1 MKNGLRRTK
10 IVCTIGPSTFSIPML
25 EKLALAGMDVA
36 RLNFSHG
43 DHAYHAE
50 SYANILAAGKM
61 AGKKIAV
68 LQDLG
73 GPKIRLGTLN
83 QPSLELY
90 AGGRVT
96 LVSGQSSPGD
106 EIPVNYPYLAE
117 DVAVGEKI
125 LLADGLVEMLVE
137 ERKGRRLICSIVTG
151 GVLHSH
157 KGVNLPS
164 SKLRVSA
171 FTDKDRSDLAFGL
184 SLGVDMVAMS
194 FVRDES
200 DLTHIREILRES
212 ATPPMLFAKIEK
224 PQAVEGLV
232 GILAVVDGVM
242 VARGDLGVEMPYEML
257 PMAQK
262 RIINAARRAGKP
274 VIVATQMLRSMIES
288 PRPTRAEAT
297 DVANAIFDGADAVM
311 LSEETAIGA
320 YPLDAVGALDR
331 IALTTEK
338 EFTANRFLNEEDSP
352 LLPPVEAAISR
363 AACDIALKLDAAV
376 IVASTLS
383 GKTARLV
390 SRFRPPMPI
399 LGVTSVERTFGNLG
413 ISWGVTPAMLP
424 HTERFTELCAMA
436 EKYAKEN
443 GFAASGD
450 RIVITAGY
458 PVKSGGSSDLVK
470 VLTVK

>member
-1 MKNGLRRTK
+1 MKNGARRTK
-10 IVCTIGPSTFSIPML
+10 IVCTIGPSTSSVAML

-43 DHAYHAE
+43 DHAYHAKSFE
-50 SYANILAAGKM
+50 NIHIAGERV
-61 AGKKIAV
+61 GKRISV

-83 QPSLELY
+83 QPHLELH
-90 AGGRVT
+90 AGDMVT
-96 LVSGQSSPGD
+96 LVAGQSAPGD
-106 EIPVNYPYLAE
+106 EIPVNYTHLDE
-117 DVAVGEKI
+117 DVTLGEKI
-125 LLADGLVEMLVE
+125 LLADGLVELLVE
-137 ERKGRRLICSIVTG
+137 ERKGSRLICSVVTG
-151 GVLHSH
+151 GILSSH

-164 SKLRVSA
+164 SKLRISA
-171 FTDKDRSDLAFGL
+171 FTDKDRSDLTFGL

-200 DLTHIREILRES
+200 CLAPILEILRNS
-212 ATPPMLFAKIEK
+212 ANPPMLIAKIEK
-224 PQAVEGLV
+224 PQAIDGLA
-232 GILAVVDGVM
+232 GILSVVDAIM

-320 YPLDAVGALDR
+320 YPLEAVDALDR

-338 EFTANRFLNEEDSP
+338 EFTADRFLGEVDSP

-363 AACDIALKLDAAV
+363 AACDIALKLGAKA

-390 SRFRPPMPI
+390 SRFRPPIPI
-399 LGVTSVERTFGNLG
+399 LGVTSLERTFGNLA
-413 ISWGVTPAMLP
+413 ISWGVTPGMIP
-424 HTERFTELCAMA
+424 HTERFTELCGMA
-436 EKYAKEN
+436 EKFAKKN
-443 GFAASGD
+443 GFASSGD

>member
-1 MKNGLRRTK
+1 
-10 IVCTIGPSTFSIPML
+10 ML

-43 DHAYHAE
+43 DHAYHSA
-50 SYANILAAGKM
+50 SYANIIAAGKKS
-61 AGKKIAV
+61 GKKIAV

-83 QPSLELY
+83 QPELELD

-96 LVSGQSSPGD
+96 LVSGQSAPGD

-125 LLADGLVEMLVE
+125 LLADGLVELLVE
-137 ERKGRRLICSIVTG
+137 ERKSHRLICSVVTG
-151 GVLHSH
+151 GILHSH

-171 FTDKDRSDLAFGL
+171 FTDKDRSDLTFGL
-184 SLGVDMVAMS
+184 SLGVDMVALS

-200 DLTHIREILRES
+200 DLAPIREILKQS
-212 ATPPMLFAKIEK
+212 ANPPLLFAKIEK
-224 PQAVEGLV
+224 PQAIDRIAE
-232 GILAVVDGVM
+232 ILAVVDGIM

-262 RIINAARRAGKP
+262 KLISAARRAGKP

-297 DVANAIFDGADAVM
+297 DVANAILDGADAVM
-311 LSEETAIGA
+311 LSEETAIGR
-320 YPLDAVGALDR
+320 YPLESVGALDR

-338 EFTANRFLNEEDSP
+338 EFSGNRFLHEEDSP

-363 AACDIALKLDAAV
+363 AACEIALKLGAKA

-390 SRFRPPMPI
+390 SRFRPPIPI
-399 LGVTSVERTFGNLG
+399 LGVTSVERTVGNLA

-443 GFAASGD
+443 GFAVKGD
-450 RIVITAGY
+450 SIVITAGY
-458 PVKSGGSSDLVK
+458 PVKDGGSSDLVK

>member
-1 MKNGLRRTK
+1 MKIGARRTK
-10 IVCTIGPSTFSIPML
+10 IVCTIGPSSSSVQML
-25 EKLALAGMDVA
+25 EKLVLAGMDVA
-36 RLNFSHG
+36 RLNFSHSE
-43 DHAYHAE
+43 HAYHAKSFE
-50 SYANILAAGKM
+50 NIHIAGER

-83 QPSLELY
+83 QPQLELHT
-90 AGGRVT
+90 GGRVT
-96 LVSGQSSPGD
+96 LVSGQSAQGD
-106 EIPVNYPYLAE
+106 EIPVNYPYLDE
-117 DVAVGEKI
+117 DVAPGEKI
-125 LLADGLVEMLVE
+125 LLADGLVELLVE
-137 ERKGRRLICSIVTG
+137 DRKGSRLICSVVTG
-151 GVLHSH
+151 GELTSH
-157 KGVNLPS
+157 KGVNLPTS
-164 SKLRVSA
+164 HLRVSA
-171 FTDKDRSDLAFGL
+171 FTDKDRSDLTFGI
-184 SLGVDMVAMS
+184 SLGIDMVAMS

-200 DLTHIREILRES
+200 DLSHIRKILQASEN
-212 ATPPMLFAKIEK
+212 PPMLIAKIEK
-224 PQAVEGLV
+224 PQAIDGLA
-232 GILAVVDGVM
+232 GILSVVDGIM

-320 YPLDAVGALDR
+320 YPLEAVGALER
-331 IALTTEK
+331 IAMMTEK
-338 EFTANRFLNEEDSP
+338 EFTADRFLGEVDSP

-363 AACDIALKLDAAV
+363 AACDIALKLNATL

-390 SRFRPPMPI
+390 ARFRPPMPI
-399 LGVTSVERTFGNLG
+399 LGVTSVERAFNTMA
-413 ISWGVTPAMLP
+413 ISWGVTSAMIP
-424 HTERFTELCAMA
+424 HTERFTELCAIS

-443 GFAASGD
+443 GLAVAGD

-458 PVKSGGSSDLVK
+458 PVKNGGSTDLVK
-470 VLTVK
+470 VITVK

>member
-1 MKNGLRRTK
+1 MLSADIKVAVLSAYRGSDDILHRERRSDDLIIPAIGKRETTMKNGARRTK
-10 IVCTIGPSTFSIPML
+10 IVCTIGPSSSSVAIL

-43 DHAYHAE
+43 DHSYHAA
-50 SYANILAAGKM
+50 SYANVRAAGERS
-61 AGKKIAV
+61 GKKIAV

-83 QPSLELY
+83 HPQIELH
-90 AGGRVT
+90 AGGKVT
-96 LVSGQSSPGD
+96 LVSGQSAPGD
-106 EIPVNYPYLAE
+106 EIPVNYLHLDE
-117 DVAVGEKI
+117 DVTPGEKI
-125 LLADGLVEMLVE
+125 LLADGLVELLVE
-137 ERKGRRLICSIVTG
+137 ERKGSRLICSVVTG
-151 GVLHSH
+151 GVLSSH

-171 FTDKDRSDLAFGL
+171 FTDKDRSDLTFGL
-184 SLGVDMVAMS
+184 SLGIDMVAMS
-194 FVRDES
+194 FVRNES
-200 DLTHIREILRES
+200 DLLHIREILKES
-212 ATPPMLFAKIEK
+212 VNPPMLIAKIEK
-224 PQAVEGLV
+224 PQAIDGLA
-232 GILAVVDGVM
+232 GILSVVDGIM

-311 LSEETAIGA
+311 LSEETAIGG
-320 YPLDAVGALDR
+320 YPLEAVGALDR

-338 EFTANRFLNEEDSP
+338 EFTADRFLGEVDSP

-363 AACDIALKLDAAV
+363 AACDIALKLNATL

-399 LGVTSVERTFGNLG
+399 LRKLHRGQRPNLPRPPE
-413 ISWGVTPAMLP
+413 SQSPDRKPA
-424 HTERFTELCAMA
+424 R
-436 EKYAKEN
+436 
-443 GFAASGD
+443 
-450 RIVITAGY
+450 
-458 PVKSGGSSDLVK
+458 
-470 VLTVK
+470 

>member
-1 MKNGLRRTK
+1 MKNGARRTK
-10 IVCTIGPSTFSIPML
+10 IVCTIGPSTASVPML

-43 DHAYHAE
+43 DHAYHSA
-50 SYANILAAGKM
+50 SYANIIAAGDRV
-61 AGKKIAV
+61 GKKIAV

-83 QPSLELY
+83 QPQLELH
-90 AGGRVT
+90 AGGMAT
-96 LVSGQSSPGD
+96 LVSGQSAPGD
-106 EIPVNYPYLAE
+106 EIPVNYPHLAE

-125 LLADGLVEMLVE
+125 LLADGLVELLVE
-137 ERKGRRLICSIVTG
+137 ERKGHRLVCSVATG
-151 GVLHSH
+151 GILHSF

-164 SKLRVSA
+164 TKLRVSA
-171 FTDKDRSDLAFGL
+171 FTDKDRSDLTFGL

-200 DLTHIREILRES
+200 CLAPILEILSNS
-212 ATPPMLFAKIEK
+212 ANPPLLFAKIEK
-224 PQAVEGLV
+224 PQAVDRIAE
-232 GILAVVDGVM
+232 ILAVVDGIM

-262 RIINAARRAGKP
+262 KLISAARRAGKP

-297 DVANAIFDGADAVM
+297 DVANAILDGADAVM
-311 LSEETAIGA
+311 LSEETAIGS
-320 YPLDAVGALDR
+320 YPLESVGALDR

-338 EFTANRFLNEEDSP
+338 EFSGTRFLNEEDSP

-363 AACDIALKLDAAV
+363 AACEIALKLGAKA

-390 SRFRPPMPI
+390 SRFRPPIPI
-399 LGVTSVERTFGNLG
+399 LAVTSVERTFGNLA

-436 EKYAKEN
+436 EKFTKKN
-443 GFAASGD
+443 GFASSGD

-458 PVKSGGSSDLVK
+458 PVKSRGSSDLVK

>member
-1 MKNGLRRTK
+1 MKNGARRTK
-10 IVCTIGPSTFSIPML
+10 IVCTIGPSTASVPML

-43 DHAYHAE
+43 DHAYHAA
-50 SYANILAAGKM
+50 SYANIIAAGKM
-61 AGKKIAV
+61 SGKKIAV

-83 QPSLELY
+83 QPEL
-90 AGGRVT
+90 GLHSGDRVT
-96 LVSGQSSPGD
+96 LVSGHSAPGD
-106 EIPVNYPYLAE
+106 EIPVNYPHLAE

-125 LLADGLVEMLVE
+125 LLADGLVELLVE
-137 ERKGRRLICSIVTG
+137 ELKSHRLICSVVTG
-151 GVLHSH
+151 GILHSF

-171 FTDKDRSDLAFGL
+171 FTDKDRRDLTFGL

-200 DLTHIREILRES
+200 CLAPILEILTNS
-212 ATPPMLFAKIEK
+212 ANPPLLFAKIEK
-224 PQAVEGLV
+224 PQAVDRIAE
-232 GILAVVDGVM
+232 ILAVVDGIM

-262 RIINAARRAGKP
+262 KLISAARRAGKP

-297 DVANAIFDGADAVM
+297 DVANAILDGADAVM
-311 LSEETAIGA
+311 LSEETAIGS
-320 YPLDAVGALDR
+320 YPLEAVGALDR

-338 EFTANRFLNEEDSP
+338 EFSGTRFLNEADSP

-363 AACDIALKLDAAV
+363 AACDIALKLGAKA

-390 SRFRPPMPI
+390 SRFRPPIPI
-399 LGVTSVERTFGNLG
+399 LGMTSVERTFGNLA
-413 ISWGVTPAMLP
+413 ISWGVTPGMLP

-436 EKYAKEN
+436 EKFAKKN
-443 GFAASGD
+443 GFASSGD

>member
-1 MKNGLRRTK
+1 
-10 IVCTIGPSTFSIPML
+10 ML

-43 DHAYHAE
+43 DHAYHSA
-50 SYANILAAGKM
+50 SYANIIAAGDRV
-61 AGKKIAV
+61 GKKIAV

-83 QPSLELY
+83 QPQLELH
-90 AGGRVT
+90 AGGMAT
-96 LVSGQSSPGD
+96 LVSGQSAPGD
-106 EIPVNYPYLAE
+106 EIPVNYPHLAE

-125 LLADGLVEMLVE
+125 LLADGLVELLVE
-137 ERKGRRLICSIVTG
+137 ERKGHRLVCSVATG
-151 GVLHSH
+151 GILHSF

-164 SKLRVSA
+164 TKLRVSA
-171 FTDKDRSDLAFGL
+171 FTDKDRSDLTFGL

-200 DLTHIREILRES
+200 CLAPILEILSNS
-212 ATPPMLFAKIEK
+212 ANPPLLFAKIEK
-224 PQAVEGLV
+224 PQAVDRIAE
-232 GILAVVDGVM
+232 ILAVVDGIM

-262 RIINAARRAGKP
+262 KLISAARRAGKP

-297 DVANAIFDGADAVM
+297 DVANAILDGADAVM
-311 LSEETAIGA
+311 LSEETAIGS
-320 YPLDAVGALDR
+320 YPLESVGALDR

-338 EFTANRFLNEEDSP
+338 EFSGTRFLNEEDSP

-363 AACDIALKLDAAV
+363 AACEIALKLGAKA

-390 SRFRPPMPI
+390 SRFRPPIPI
-399 LGVTSVERTFGNLG
+399 LAVTSVERTFGNLA

-436 EKYAKEN
+436 EKFAKKN
-443 GFAASGD
+443 GFASSGD

-458 PVKSGGSSDLVK
+458 PVKSRGSSDLVK